1 MTWTEAVNA
10 YLSTH
15 REATARRYRSVLEEF
30 AAWYRQSYGEEPE
43 PALLTDEEAR
53 EWRAY
58 LTGVKKHSAST
69 VNVKLA
75 AIKGLAR
82 SCGVRLE
89 VKGVRKVERPIETL
103 SGRELGRLMRVVEN
117 HRWGPGWLRLRNAAM
132 VALMARAG
140 LRVGELVA
148 LDHGDVELNKRS
160 GWVTIREGKG
170 LKERHVP
177 LSLQARKALAA
188 YLKERPE
195 TETPALFLSKGWQRL
210 DERPVQRM
218 VKSAAQR
225 AGIEQDVTP
234 HILRH
239 FFATRFLRKGGDLVT
254 LRDILGHANLTT
266 TSRYLHSDAARMQ
279 EMIEEL

>member
-10 YLSTH
+10 YLRTH

-58 LTGVKKHSAST
+58 LTGVRKQSSST

-75 AIKGLAR
+75 ALKGLAR
-82 SCGVRLE
+82 TCGVRLE

-148 LDHGDVELNKRS
+148 LDRKDVELNKRS

-195 TETPALFLSKGWQRL
+195 TDTPALFLSKGWQRL

-218 VKSAAQR
+218 IKSAAQR

-239 FFATRFLRKGGDLVT
+239 SFATPLLAQGR
-254 LRDILGHANLTT
+254 
-266 TSRYLHSDAARMQ
+266 
-279 EMIEEL
+279 